1 MMSEVNFDKFLTIV
15 SDEKVDSIE
24 RAKARQKRRKHLRAS
39 QRIALHILRQLD
51 QLGWSQKKLAQQ
63 MCVSPQLVNK
73 WVKGNEN
80 FTLET
85 LYNLSECLN
94 IELIE
99 IKSIREKKEIADI
112 CSMPSSHYERTA
124 KIIKL
129 PVRTSITQ
137 KSPYTN
143 QSIAR

>member
-1 MMSEVNFDKFLTIV
+1 MSNVNLDKFLNIV

-51 QLGWSQKKLAQQ
+51 LLGWSQKKLAQN
-63 MCVSPQLVNK
+63 MGVSPQLVNK

-85 LYNLSECLN
+85 LYNLGECLN

-99 IKSIREKKEIADI
+99 IKSISEDKEIADTLTK
-112 CSMPSSHYERTA
+112 R
-124 KIIKL
+124 
-129 PVRTSITQ
+129 
-137 KSPYTN
+137 
-143 QSIAR
+143 

>member
-1 MMSEVNFDKFLTIV
+1 MSNVNLDKFLNIV

-39 QRIALHILRQLD
+39 QHIALHILRQLD
-51 QLGWSQKKLAQQ
+51 LLGWSQKKLAQN
-63 MCVSPQLVNK
+63 MGVSPQLVNK

-85 LYNLSECLN
+85 LYNLGECLN

-99 IKSIREKKEIADI
+99 IKSISEDKEIADTS
-112 CSMPSSHYERTA
+112 SMTSSHYERTA
-124 KIIKL
+124 KIIKF
-129 PVRTSITQ
+129 PVRTGISQT
-137 KSPYTN
+137 SPYNN
-143 QSIAR
+143 QPIAR